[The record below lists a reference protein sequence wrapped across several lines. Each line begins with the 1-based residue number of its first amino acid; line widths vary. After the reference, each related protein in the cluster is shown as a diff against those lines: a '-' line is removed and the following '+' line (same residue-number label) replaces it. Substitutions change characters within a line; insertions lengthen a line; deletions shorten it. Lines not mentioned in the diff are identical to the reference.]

1 LYWVIWL
8 VDIAFTIYRWII
20 FARIIMSWLP
30 NVDYYNPMV
39 RFIYDVTEPVLAP
52 FRQLLPSVGGIDFS
66 PILVFLVLDFVRR
79 ILLQVLISF

>member
-1 LYWVIWL
+1 
-8 VDIAFTIYRWII
+8 
-20 FARIIMSWLP
+20 MSWLP

-79 ILLQVLISF
+79 ILLQVLISL

>member
-1 LYWVIWL
+1 MGYM

-30 NVDYYNPMV
+30 NGYYNPMV

-79 ILLQVLISF
+79 ILLQVLISL